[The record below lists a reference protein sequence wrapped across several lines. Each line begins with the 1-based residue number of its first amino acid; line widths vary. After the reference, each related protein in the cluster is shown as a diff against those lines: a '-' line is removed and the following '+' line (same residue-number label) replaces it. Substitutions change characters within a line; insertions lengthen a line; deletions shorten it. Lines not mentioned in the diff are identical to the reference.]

1 LRSEVEDQNL
11 HNRTQTGVSIQK
23 NHWWNVSLD
32 KILIMEYMIIESY
45 IHGGPMEER
54 ILELKAEVLKALAQP
69 TRLKILELLRNGERC
84 ICEIVPAI
92 NGEQSNISRHI
103 SLMQKS
109 RLVTT
114 RKDGVKVM
122 VKVRDP
128 KIFEILDSVS
138 LLLKKQFQE
147 TRKLIQ
153 KFA

>member
-1 LRSEVEDQNL
+1 
-11 HNRTQTGVSIQK
+11 
-23 NHWWNVSLD
+23 
-32 KILIMEYMIIESY
+32 MEES
-45 IHGGPMEER
+45 MEER
-54 ILELKAEVLKALAQP
+54 LLELKAEILKALAQP

-109 RLVTT
+109 HLVTT

-138 LLLKKQFQE
+138 LLLKKQIQE
-147 TRKLIQ
+147 TGKLIQ

>member
-1 LRSEVEDQNL
+1 MEV
-11 HNRTQTGVSIQK
+11 
-23 NHWWNVSLD
+23 
-32 KILIMEYMIIESY
+32 Y
-45 IHGGPMEER
+45 MEER
-54 ILELKAEVLKALAQP
+54 VLELKSEILKALAQP

-109 RLVTT
+109 HLVTT

-138 LLLKKQFQE
+138 LLLKKQIQE
-147 TRKLIQ
+147 TGKLIQ

>member
-1 LRSEVEDQNL
+1 M
-11 HNRTQTGVSIQK
+11 
-23 NHWWNVSLD
+23 NHVC
-32 KILIMEYMIIESY
+32 MEET
-45 IHGGPMEER
+45 MEER

-109 RLVTT
+109 HLVTT

-138 LLLKKQFQE
+138 LLLKKQIQE
-147 TRKLIQ
+147 TGKLIQ

>member
-1 LRSEVEDQNL
+1 MEE
-11 HNRTQTGVSIQK
+11 
-23 NHWWNVSLD
+23 
-32 KILIMEYMIIESY
+32 IMED
-45 IHGGPMEER
+45 R

-109 RLVTT
+109 HLVTT

-138 LLLKKQFQE
+138 LLLKKQIQE
-147 TRKLIQ
+147 TGKLIQ